1 MQISKFALTILI
13 ASAGLTTSDA
23 QNTSAQQDKAL
34 EILRQKLAEEKQK
47 PPASTPAKSTVAAP
61 AVKKEPAPAKAIQ
74 PEVAKEKAASA
85 LSVAEPIDSPAQR
98 RGLEVLRKAM
108 EQEKNAPS
116 KPVKPVKPSSPIAAE
131 PKKVSKPVKA
141 EPEIAA
147 EAKEPQPKAKVTA
160 APVKKTEVKEPAP
173 APPVVE
179 APAGPKTKQQ
189 LLADLLEEYKADK
202 ISPPQY
208 QELRAK
214 ILAAP

>member
-34 EILRQKLAEEKQK
+34 EILRQKLAEERQK
-47 PPASTPAKSTVAAP
+47 PPVSTPAKSPVAAP
-61 AVKKEPAPAKAIQ
+61 VVKKEPAPVKAIQ
-74 PEVAKEKAASA
+74 PEVAKEKAAPA
-85 LSVAEPIDSPAQR
+85 PSVAEPIDSPAQR

-108 EQEKNAPS
+108 EQDKGAPA
-116 KPVKPVKPSSPIAAE
+116 KPVKPSSPIAAE

-147 EAKEPQPKAKVTA
+147 EAKEPQPKAKAKVTA
-160 APVKKTEVKEPAP
+160 APVKKTEVKEPTP

-179 APAGPKTKQQ
+179 VPAGPKTKQQ

-202 ISPPQY
+202 ITPPQY